1 MALSPRPSA
10 ATFGFLCLLVTSLG
24 WGLNWPA
31 MKVLLQ
37 ELPPLFA
44 RGAGGSVAGL
54 VFVVAAVLMGQSLA
68 VPPRLLGRVAA
79 AAALNVFAWMGFAT
93 VAMRWLTVGQC
104 ALLVYTMPVWATLLA
119 WPIRGER
126 PTLRAVAGLVLCM
139 GGLWQL
145 FGSGGFDLEREQ
157 RIGVALALSSA
168 VLFALGTVALRPL
181 TELRPV
187 ASLAWQLSLGCIP
200 MLALGLVFEQ
210 PTVAQVSPTGW
221 ALMLY
226 MTAVPMGLCYVTW
239 FAALRRLPPT
249 TASLATLLTPVIGV
263 ISAAFAL
270 GEPLGLREL
279 IALTL
284 TLAGVALALRR
295 SA

>member
-1 MALSPRPSA
+1 MALHRRPSA

-44 RGAGGSVAGL
+44 RGAGGSAAGL
-54 VFVVAAVLMGQSLA
+54 VFVAAAVLTGQSLV
-68 VPPRLLGRVAA
+68 VPRPLLGRVAA

-126 PTLRAVAGLVLCM
+126 PSLRAVAGLALCM

-145 FGSGGFDLEREQ
+145 FGSRGFDLEGDQ
-157 RIGVALALSSA
+157 LLGVALALSSA

-200 MLALGLVFEQ
+200 MLALGLAFER
-210 PTVAQVSPTGW
+210 PALAHVSPTGW

-263 ISAAFAL
+263 VSAALVL
-270 GEPLGLREL
+270 GEPLGPREL
-279 IALTL
+279 VALTL

-295 SA
+295 VA